1 MSKIAIITDLHF
13 GVRNNSTFFLQNQKD
28 FIYGTFFPYLES
40 NGIKDVWILGDLLEN
55 RKFVNVQILNELN
68 DFCKRLESADI
79 NVVCLIGNH
88 DIYYKNTNT
97 VNSLVPTTSAFRNI
111 KLINTFE
118 VINFDGLDV
127 GFISWIS
134 PEIREQAIQWL
145 KTVDAK
151 IICGHFEINS
161 FEIIKGVVCSKGL
174 EPDLFE
180 RFDKVFSGHFH
191 IRSTNGLIQ
200 YIGNPYQT
208 NWGEYGFAK
217 GFAIFN
223 TADQSLQFVD
233 NPVSVYS
240 IFTYSDNLKV
250 NDFDASPF
258 SSKIVRVLVGECKNK
273 KKLEV
278 FLDAINAVA
287 YLVEIIEDKEV
298 VINGDGDETIPS
310 DTIQLI
316 NQFLDS
322 CKIEHLDRSHLDKA
336 ILEIYSEAIERGVVE
351 C

>member
-1 MSKIAIITDLHF
+1 MKIAIITDLHF
-13 GVRNNSTFFLQNQKD
+13 GVRNNNQFFLEHQERYLYGV
-28 FIYGTFFPYLES
+28 FIPYLVD
-40 NGIKDVWILGDLLEN
+40 NNIKTVWMLGDFFEN
-55 RKFVNVQILNELN
+55 RKIISTTILNRAYLFLRELET
-68 DFCKRLESADI
+68 RDI
-79 NVVCLIGNH
+79 NSYFLLGNH
-88 DIYYKNTNT
+88 DVAFKNTNA

-217 GFAIFN
+217 GFAVFD
-223 TADQSLQFVD
+223 TADQSLQFID
-233 NPVSVYS
+233 NSVSVYS
-240 IFTYSDNLKV
+240 IFTYSDNLKI
-250 NDFDASPF
+250 NDFDASPYAG
-258 SSKIVRVLVGECKNK
+258 KIVRVLVGECKNK

-278 FLDAINAVA
+278 FLDAISAVA

-298 VINGDGDETIPS
+298 IINGDGDEAIPS

-322 CKIEHLDRSHLDKA
+322 CKIEHLDRSQLDKA